1 MEFYTSVARTDD
13 AGDSWTARTSGT
25 CAGSTA
31 IRPGRARSHRPATAA
46 GTTHPEETMR
56 SKPVILAALVLGA
69 FLVNLAT
76 TLVNVALPAL
86 VRGLHATTTQ
96 LQWVVD
102 SCSLAFTALLLTFGS
117 LSDRFGRKGMLLAG
131 LAVVGGASRAG
142 GFTAGP
148 AQLIAAQPAHH
159 NVLHDAATA
168 QATAK

>member
-1 MEFYTSVARTDD
+1 
-13 AGDSWTARTSGT
+13 
-25 CAGSTA
+25 
-31 IRPGRARSHRPATAA
+31 
-46 GTTHPEETMR
+46 MR

-117 LSDRFGRKGMLLAG
+117 LSDGSGARACCWPGWPSSGAPAWPAASPPTRRSSSGRSPLITMFSMTLRPLRRRRSD
-131 LAVVGGASRAG
+131 GGTREL
-142 GFTAGP
+142 GP
-148 AQLIAAQPAHH
+148 EARLVHSQT
-159 NVLHDAATA
+159 HDICPYVIRPYAWRR
-168 QATAK
+168 